1 MKKAILNIKEQI
13 QHLKEKNIS
22 FHVLDEEYAENY
34 LQNYNYFFRLKAF
47 LKNFDKDECGKYKN
61 VDFVYLVKL
70 YELDCDFKHLISK
83 LIMNCEHL
91 LKTHILNHCSNYTQQ
106 DGYDIVKN
114 FLLSNNKVL
123 IINLC
128 KKEEKLNPYVK
139 SLVERYF
146 KNDAQNNY
154 EIPMWVLLEILT
166 FNELINFINFYCENN
181 NSYKPNFLTL
191 LTPIKHLRNCSA
203 HNNCLLISFK
213 NKIEIKENQKL
224 KSNIKNKNIF
234 SKKNKLKIL
243 RNQIINDFLCLI
255 LIIDEMSIQK
265 SQFKKELLLFLK
277 KCKDNSC
284 YFKNN
289 VYIKNHF
296 IFIHKVILS
305 FIKKW

>member
-1 MKKAILNIKEQI
+1 MK
-13 QHLKEKNIS
+13 
-22 FHVLDEEYAENY
+22 NY
-34 LQNYNYFFRLKAF
+34 
-47 LKNFDKDECGKYKN
+47 DKDENGKYKN
-61 VDFVYLVKL
+61 VDFMHLVKL
-70 YELDCDFKHLISK
+70 HELDCDFRHLIYK

-91 LKTHILNHCSNYTQQ
+91 LKTNILNYFSNNTEE
-106 DGYDIVKN
+106 DGYEIVEE
-114 FLLSNNKVL
+114 FLSKNKVL
-123 IINLC
+123 IINLHKNN
-128 KKEEKLNPYVK
+128 KKKGCNQNKKLNPYVN
-139 SLVERYF
+139 SLIEKYF
-146 KNDAQNNY
+146 TKDKDGKYN
-154 EIPMWVLLEILT
+154 IPVWAFLEILT
-166 FNELINFINFYCENN
+166 FKELINFINFYCEKDNN
-181 NSYKPNFLTL
+181 YKPDFLTL

-284 YFKNN
+284 YFKDN

-296 IFIHKVILS
+296 VFIHKVVLS